1 MIARS
6 VAGVAAL
13 LILSGSALGQAL
25 QGQKVDAAMS
35 SGDVVR
41 GVLVSQDEANV
52 VLQHPVLGTLTIPR
66 ANLAG
71 MTVVVDQTPPP
82 PAPVA
87 PPPPP
92 PPPAAP
98 EVKADPESFLD
109 GWDKSIELGINGSD
123 GNSQSLS
130 LRGAFNAKRDT
141 SKTAT
146 TAGVSY
152 VYGTQDGDKNL
163 EHGEVNLRNDWKI
176 GSPWRIYAIGKA
188 EYDTFQD
195 WTWRTSLFGGFGYE
209 FINSDKT
216 LLLGRIGAGVTKEFG
231 SSKQRIEPEL
241 NLGLDWE
248 HKFDERQKIFAT
260 IDYYPSLH
268 RFTDYRA
275 NAKAGY
281 EVVVDPVNKLSLKL
295 GLEDRYNSNP
305 GQDKKK
311 NDLLYFATIVYNF

>member
-1 MIARS
+1 MNARF
-6 VAGVAAL
+6 VPGILAT
-13 LILSGSALGQAL
+13 LILSSAALAQA
-25 QGQKVDAAMS
+25 QPGQKVDAAMS

-41 GVLVSQDEANV
+41 GVLVSEDDKTV
-52 VLQHPVLGTLTIPR
+52 VLKHPVLGTITIPR
-66 ANLAG
+66 ENLSG
-71 MTVVVDQTPPP
+71 MTVVVEQAPPP

-92 PPPAAP
+92 APPAPP
-98 EVKADPESFLD
+98 EVKPDPESFLD
-109 GWDKSIELGINGSD
+109 GWSKSLEIGVNGSE

-130 LRGAFNAKRDT
+130 FRGAFNAKRDT
-141 SKTAT
+141 SKTTT

-163 EHGEVNLRNDWKI
+163 EHGEINLRNDWKI
-176 GSPWRIYAIGKA
+176 GSPWRIFAIGKA

-195 WTWRTSLFGGFGYE
+195 WTWRTSLFGGLGYE
-209 FINSDKT
+209 FIKSDRT
-216 LLLGRIGAGVTKEFG
+216 LLLGRVGAGVTKEYG

-241 NLGLDWE
+241 DLGLDWE
-248 HKFDERQKIFAT
+248 HKIDERQKIFAT

-268 RFTDYRA
+268 RFTDYRVD
-275 NAKAGY
+275 AKAGY
-281 EVVVDPVNKLSLKL
+281 EVIVDPVSKLSLKL

-305 GQDKKK
+305 GNDKKK